1 VFVVSSFA
9 VIVQELAV
17 VMTVP
22 SFQNFLTIV
31 TGWIF
36 ARRRTVTGM
45 LTAAGVAGKRH
56 HAAFHRLFATAR
68 WSRDALGL
76 AVFRVLEPLLGSD
89 AIFLAVDDTLARKR
103 GLKVF
108 GVGMHHDPLL
118 SSRGMAITNW
128 GHSWVVLGV
137 IVQLPLWPER
147 ALCLPILFRLYLN
160 HDASRRARRGC
171 RPRPE
176 LAVEMLRILC
186 QHRKNRR
193 FHVLADS
200 AYGGQSVLCHL
211 PDNCDL
217 TSRLVMN
224 ARLHAAPPPRKP
236 DAQGRPRKRGLRLPT
251 PTQMLQ
257 ARTRR
262 LTLKMYGRRDR
273 VRVASTTACVYAAP
287 SRLLQIVAVEPLSG
301 GRREQAFYS
310 TCSTATALAVLTW
323 YAQRWSIEVAF
334 HDSKQ
339 HLGFEEPQGWSRRAA
354 ERTAPVAMLLYS
366 LIVYWFATEG
376 HRHWRPQRNSWYIK
390 PRASFGDML
399 ATLRRESLREQ
410 SFGWGLSGPG
420 SQKILH
426 TLENTLTLAA

>member
-1 VFVVSSFA
+1 MFVVSSFA
-9 VIVQELAV
+9 VVLQELSV

-22 SFQNFLTIV
+22 SFHNFLIIV
-31 TGWIF
+31 TGWVF

-68 WSRDALGL
+68 WSLDALGL
-76 AVFRVLEPLLGSD
+76 AVFRLLEPWLGQD

-103 GLKVF
+103 GRKVF
-108 GVGMHHDPLL
+108 GVGMHHDPIL

-137 IVQLPLWPER
+137 IVRLPLWPER
-147 ALCLPILFRLYLN
+147 ALCLPILFRMYLN
-160 HDASRRARRGC
+160 QDASARARRRC
-171 RPRPE
+171 HTRPE
-176 LAVEMLRILC
+176 LAVEMLEVLC
-186 QHRKNRR
+186 NHRKNRR

-211 PDNCDL
+211 PANCDL

-224 ARLHAAPPPRKP
+224 ARLHEAPPPRKP
-236 DAQGRPRKRGLRLPT
+236 GTNGRPRKRGVRLPT
-251 PTQMLQ
+251 PAQMLQ
-257 ARTRR
+257 ARSQR
-262 LTLKMYGRRDR
+262 LQLDVYGRRDR
-273 VRVASTTACVYAAP
+273 VRAASTIACVYAAP
-287 SRLLQIVAVEPLSG
+287 SRLLRIVAVEPLSG
-301 GRREQAFYS
+301 GREKQAFYS
-310 TCSTATALAVLTW
+310 TCSSATAGDVLTW
-323 YAQRWSIEVAF
+323 YAWRWSIEVAF

-339 HLGFEEPQGWSRRAA
+339 HLGFEEPQGWSRNAA
-354 ERTAPVAMLLYS
+354 QRTAPVAMLLYS

-376 HRHWRPQRNSWYIK
+376 HRHWRPQATSWYIK

-399 ATLRRESLREQ
+399 ATLRRETLREQ

-420 SQKILH
+420 SQKLLQ
-426 TLENTLTLAA
+426 TLENTLALAA